1 MNRNLPALI
10 AALSLVFVACGT
22 GGDTSSGVAS
32 LEEEGPANAEAS
44 TESADVVE
52 VDSEEQ
58 LLAFSQCM
66 RDEGIDIGDPTVDA
80 DGFVSFGGFRDT
92 VEGDADGGR
101 PEGFPAAIEVCGE
114 LLEGLELRGATRD
127 LTEFQDTL
135 LVFAQCM
142 RDNGYDMDDPDLS
155 TFGPGNGN
163 EGGPG
168 QGGGPFGDVDFS
180 DPMFIAAQEACGDI
194 LDGFGPGGGGG
205 GARPDQDS

>member
-1 MNRNLPALI
+1 MKRNLPALI

-22 GGDTSSGVAS
+22 GGDSSAGVAS
-32 LEEEGPANAEAS
+32 LEEEGTANAEATS
-44 TESADVVE
+44 ASADVVE

-58 LLAFSQCM
+58 LLEFSQCM

-80 DGFVSFGGFRDT
+80 DGFVSFGGFRGT
-92 VEGDADGGR
+92 VEDDADGGR
-101 PEGFPAAIEVCGE
+101 PEGFREAIEECGE

-155 TFGPGNGN
+155 TFGPGNGD

-180 DPMFIAAQEACGDI
+180 DPLFIEAQEACGDI
-194 LDGFGPGGGGG
+194 LDGFGPGR
-205 GARPDQDS
+205 GAGPGQNS